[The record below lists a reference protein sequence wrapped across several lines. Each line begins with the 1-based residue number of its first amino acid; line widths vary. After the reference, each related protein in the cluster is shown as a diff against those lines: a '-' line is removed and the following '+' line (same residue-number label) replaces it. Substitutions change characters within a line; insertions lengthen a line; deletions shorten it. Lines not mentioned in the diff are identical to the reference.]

1 MFIFRKDD
9 TEFFAGD
16 IVSKIIVPHPALG
29 FPTNLSLQ
37 YKSYSGWL
45 SKGLPHWDIDKIVLT
60 DSFGKLH
67 SLCSPSMK
75 LISGQPVRLS
85 LLPGDCELPTQTDYD
100 YSPDYG
106 TESSGGTSTEG
117 VDKLD
122 VEEDGVETIKTK
134 KDILNLGDTFKI
146 KSNKSLSDSRDWHP
160 VLEGNS
166 LDNRDAIESSRSFQ
180 SEVSEVYEPI
190 LKERKIPKG
199 RNIQD
204 FENKKR
210 TSRPLLK
217 DSSAEESSRD
227 KDAITVQ
234 LFPFRLGELLER
246 AERYARE
253 TLLPLISEHT
263 PRFFG
268 FGGPEK
274 KDERKPRYIP
284 LFEDQVNATST
295 SIQKI
300 SSPSNKPS
308 NSVQRISSS
317 SPKPIPMKA
326 HLSSTSS
333 PKTKRRVSKRRT
345 DDLATAES
353 SVEYKNIFDLFR
365 FLNNPFKSTVE
376 RRSYTDEV
384 NYYLNDVSENGSLVP
399 ADLPEEEIKIDLP
412 TYRPPKVATTTVKS
426 KTLN

>member
-1 MFIFRKDD
+1 M
-9 TEFFAGD
+9 
-16 IVSKIIVPHPALG
+16 G

-60 DSFGKLH
+60 DSFGKSH
-67 SLCSPSMK
+67 SLCNPSLK

-106 TESSGGTSTEG
+106 TEASGTSTEG

-122 VEEDGVETIKTK
+122 VNEEDGVETIKTK

-146 KSNKSLSDSRDWHP
+146 KTNKSLSDTHDWHP

-166 LDNRDAIESSRSFQ
+166 LDSRDAIESSRSFQ
-180 SEVSEVYEPI
+180 SEMSEVYEPI

-199 RNIQD
+199 RKIQD

-210 TSRPLLK
+210 PLTHRPPLK

-227 KDAITVQ
+227 KDVITVQ

-284 LFEDQVNATST
+284 LFEDSINVTSS

-300 SSPSNKPS
+300 SSSSRTGLEKRS
-308 NSVQRISSS
+308 SIQIISSS
-317 SPKPIPMKA
+317 SPKTIPMKA
-326 HLSSTSS
+326 APSSKPSSTASQAKPSSTASQVKLSSTAS
-333 PKTKRRVSKRRT
+333 PKIKRRVSKRRT

-353 SVEYKNIFDLFR
+353 SLEYKNIFDLFR
-365 FLNNPFKSTVE
+365 FLNNPFKSE
-376 RRSYTDEV
+376 EKRSYADEV
-384 NYYLNDVSENGSLVP
+384 NYYLNDVSDSGSLVP

>member
-1 MFIFRKDD
+1 M
-9 TEFFAGD
+9 
-16 IVSKIIVPHPALG
+16 
-29 FPTNLSLQ
+29 
-37 YKSYSGWL
+37 
-45 SKGLPHWDIDKIVLT
+45 
-60 DSFGKLH
+60 
-67 SLCSPSMK
+67 
-75 LISGQPVRLS
+75 RLS

-100 YSPDYG
+100 YSPDYV
-106 TESSGGTSTEG
+106 TEASGGTSTEG
-117 VDKLD
+117 IEKLD
-122 VEEDGVETIKTK
+122 LDEDGVETIKSK

-146 KSNKSLSDSRDWHP
+146 KSNKSLSDSHDWHP

-166 LDNRDAIESSRSFQ
+166 LDNRDAVESSRSFQ
-180 SEVSEVYEPI
+180 PEMSEVYEPI
-190 LKERKIPKG
+190 LKERKTPKG

-204 FENKKR
+204 FENKR
-210 TSRPLLK
+210 RPNSNRPPVK
-217 DSSAEESSRD
+217 DSSAEESSRE
-227 KDAITVQ
+227 KDVITVQ

-284 LFEDQVNATST
+284 LFEDPTNVTNS

-300 SSPSNKPS
+300 SSPSSKPLT
-308 NSVQRISSS
+308 SVQRISSS
-317 SPKPIPMKA
+317 PSPKSIPVKVVSSSSPKSSPIKA
-326 HLSSTSS
+326 APSSTSS
-333 PKTKRRVSKRRT
+333 PKIKRRVSKRRT
-345 DDLATAES
+345 DELAIAES
-353 SVEYKNIFDLFR
+353 SLEYKNIFDLFR
-365 FLNNPFKSTVE
+365 FLNNPFKPEE
-376 RRSYTDEV
+376 RRSYGAEV
-384 NYYLNDVSENGSLVP
+384 NYYLNDVSESGSLVP

>member
-1 MFIFRKDD
+1 M
-9 TEFFAGD
+9 
-16 IVSKIIVPHPALG
+16 VPHPALG

-60 DSFGKLH
+60 DSFGKSH
-67 SLCSPSMK
+67 SLCNPSLK

-100 YSPDYG
+100 YSPDYA
-106 TESSGGTSTEG
+106 TEASGGTSTEG
-117 VDKLD
+117 ADKLD
-122 VEEDGVETIKTK
+122 LTEEDGVETIKSK

-146 KSNKSLSDSRDWHP
+146 KSNKSLSDSHDWHP

-166 LDNRDAIESSRSFQ
+166 LDNRDAVESSRSFQ
-180 SEVSEVYEPI
+180 SEMSEVFEPI

-210 TSRPLLK
+210 PITHRPFLK
-217 DSSAEESSRD
+217 DSSVEDTSRE
-227 KDAITVQ
+227 KDMITVQ
-234 LFPFRLGELLER
+234 LFPFRLGDLLER

-284 LFEDQVNATST
+284 LFEDPKSNTNT

-300 SSPSNKPS
+300 SSPSSKS
-308 NSVQRISSS
+308 STSSSVKDVPSS
-317 SPKPIPMKA
+317 SPKSIPLKDVP
-326 HLSSTSS
+326 SSTSS
-333 PKTKRRVSKRRT
+333 PKIKRRVSKRRT

-353 SVEYKNIFDLFR
+353 SLEYRNIFDLFR
-365 FLNNPFKSTVE
+365 FLNNPFKSE
-376 RRSYTDEV
+376 QRRSYGPEV
-384 NYYLNDVSENGSLVP
+384 NYYLNDVSESGSLVP

-412 TYRPPKVATTTVKS
+412 TYRPPKVATPTTVKS
-426 KTLN
+426 QTLN

>member
-1 MFIFRKDD
+1 M
-9 TEFFAGD
+9 
-16 IVSKIIVPHPALG
+16 G

-37 YKSYSGWL
+37 YRSYSGWL

-60 DSFGKLH
+60 DSFGKSH
-67 SLCSPSMK
+67 SLCSPSLK

-106 TESSGGTSTEG
+106 TESSGATSTEG

-122 VEEDGVETIKTK
+122 VNEEDGLETIKSK
-134 KDILNLGDTFKI
+134 KDILKLGDTFKI
-146 KSNKSLSDSRDWHP
+146 KTNKSLSDSHDWHP

-166 LDNRDAIESSRSFQ
+166 LDNRDAVESSRSFQ
-180 SEVSEVYEPI
+180 SEVSEIYEPI

-199 RNIQD
+199 RNIQN
-204 FENKKR
+204 FENKR
-210 TSRPLLK
+210 RPITNSPPLK

-227 KDAITVQ
+227 KDSITVQ

-284 LFEDQVNATST
+284 LFDDPKNVTNS

-300 SSPSNKPS
+300 SSSSSKAS
-308 NSVQRISSS
+308 TSVQRIPSIPMKLVTSSTPKSTPMKTVPSS

-326 HLSSTSS
+326 DPTSTPS
-333 PKTKRRVSKRRT
+333 PKIKRRVSHRRT

-353 SVEYKNIFDLFR
+353 SLEYKNIFDLFR
-365 FLNNPFKSTVE
+365 FLNNPFKAE
-376 RRSYTDEV
+376 EKRSYSAEPS
-384 NYYLNDVSENGSLVP
+384 YYLNDVSENGSLVP
-399 ADLPEEEIKIDLP
+399 ADLLEEEIKIDLP